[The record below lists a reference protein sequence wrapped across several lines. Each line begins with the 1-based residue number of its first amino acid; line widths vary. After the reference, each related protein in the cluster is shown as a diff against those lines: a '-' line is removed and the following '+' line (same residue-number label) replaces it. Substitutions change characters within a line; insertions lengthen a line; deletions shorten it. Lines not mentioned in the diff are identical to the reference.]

1 MPYGGAGEKFVA
13 SFLTLFA
20 AALVA
25 GCVWATM
32 HYTGLNAAPGYWLVP
47 VFGAL
52 GGFVGG
58 ILRAENKLELCAFE
72 SASKVNLGILGDIVV
87 GLGGASALTFVFG
100 GTLVSFNSPDGK
112 PPILLVSVSFIGGV
126 VGRKVIEKAS
136 AKLLS
141 EEEARKI
148 AKDEVSRPA
157 AVVYTNTASELIKK
171 KLYEEALSVLK
182 TALASDATYTG
193 AWVEQG
199 RALKNLGRVKEALHS
214 VEQALKI
221 DPKKVEALYNRACY
235 NALLGGD
242 INTIAEDLKRS
253 FELSPAL
260 RDIAKNDPDLDGVRN
275 DLKIKELIEI
285 APKQEC
291 VHPM

>member
-1 MPYGGAGEKFVA
+1 MPYGGTGEKFVA
-13 SFLTLFA
+13 SFLTLFGTA
-20 AALVA
+20 MVA

-32 HYTGLNAAPGYWLVP
+32 HYTHLNGALEYWLVP

-52 GGFVGG
+52 GGLVGG
-58 ILRAENKLELCAFE
+58 IIRAENKLELCAFE
-72 SASKVNLGILGDIVV
+72 SPSKVNLGILGDIVV

-100 GTLVSFNSPDGK
+100 GTAINFNSTDGK

-126 VGRKVIEKAS
+126 VGRKVIERAG

-141 EEEARKI
+141 EEETRKI

-157 AVVYTNTASELIKK
+157 AVAYTNTASNLNNK
-171 KLYEEALSVLK
+171 KLYEQALSAAK
-182 TALASDATYTG
+182 MALASDATYTG
-193 AWVEQG
+193 AWVELG
-199 RALKNLGRVKEALHS
+199 RALKNLGRVKEAMHS

-242 INTIAEDLKRS
+242 INSIADDLKKS
-253 FELSPAL
+253 FDLSPNL

-275 DLKIKELIEI
+275 DMKISELIEA
-285 APKQEC
+285 APKQE
-291 VHPM
+291 